1 MNPATEPVLKHFNIL
16 FIILNLVAGTAVY
29 LTVRQQYQ
37 KHRDPLLRRL
47 FPYILSFNLLV
58 AVDLG
63 YQYLMT
69 NLSPETAGLP
79 FAPVGLMLVLVF
91 AAEFGITVSLVRV
104 ATEIEG
110 RALPVWAGRLL
121 WAWMAV
127 FAAGTMHALWVY
139 SAQRS
144 QSEFSWVHSAWL
156 GTMVVIIFVSLL
168 RLLFFRG
175 PQPGRRRSARGFA
188 WIFLTGYAGFALSNL
203 DFYFLHIGIDIL
215 DPLILLFINLAPVI
229 WMTRYY
235 GSYRESTVAP
245 ADRLPGRL
253 AARFGISPREM
264 DIIGLIVAGRSNHEI
279 GAGLFISFSTVKNH
293 VYSIFQ
299 KTGVKSRTQLV
310 RLVRELEAE
319 RE

>member
-110 RALPVWAGRLL
+110 RALPVWAGIL
-121 WAWMAV
+121 
-127 FAAGTMHALWVY
+127 
-139 SAQRS
+139 
-144 QSEFSWVHSAWL
+144 
-156 GTMVVIIFVSLL
+156 
-168 RLLFFRG
+168 
-175 PQPGRRRSARGFA
+175 P
-188 WIFLTGYAGFALSNL
+188 
-203 DFYFLHIGIDIL
+203 LHL
-215 DPLILLFINLAPVI
+215 EAKAPV
-229 WMTRYY
+229 
-235 GSYRESTVAP
+235 P
-245 ADRLPGRL
+245 DPRL
-253 AARFGISPREM
+253 AAGISVPEYVLAYRKPQIE
-264 DIIGLIVAGRSNHEI
+264 
-279 GAGLFISFSTVKNH
+279 K
-293 VYSIFQ
+293 
-299 KTGVKSRTQLV
+299 
-310 RLVRELEAE
+310 
-319 RE
+319 